1 MSDSTT
7 GLEDVVVAETEL
19 SRVDGEEGRLVLRGF
34 ALSEL
39 AGKRSFEEVTSLL
52 WTGSLTPAQDLGPAR
67 VAAYARRGTWGG
79 ALRLPDGMDALR
91 ATLAQGVDPEL
102 SPGAA
107 ILGALAVAS
116 AGWWRTRQGLEMVE
130 PDPSLSHAE
139 DFLRMVRGAPPS
151 AAEARALDTYLV
163 TVIDHGLNAST
174 FAARVVASTGSDVVS
189 ALVAAIGALK
199 GPLHGGAP
207 GPVLDMFDAIG
218 APAGAEKWVA
228 AELAAKR
235 RIMGMGH
242 RVYRTRDPRAAV
254 LTEAARVLG
263 DPRGRIPMA
272 EALEQAA
279 ARLLA
284 EANPN
289 RALRANVELFTA
301 VILEALDLD
310 RALFS
315 PTFAV
320 ARAAGWVA
328 HVREQGERGRLL
340 RPRARYVGPSPALDA
355 GEPKP
360 PFEEGAA

>member
-1 MSDSTT
+1 MSESKT

-19 SRVDGEEGRLVLRGF
+19 SRVDGVEGRLVLRGF

-52 WTGSLTPAQDLGPAR
+52 WTGSFGSLDLGAAR
-67 VAAYARRGTWGG
+67 VAAHARRGRWGG
-79 ALRLPDGMDALR
+79 ALDLPDGMDALR
-91 ATLAQGVDPEL
+91 AALAQGVDPEL
-102 SPGAA
+102 PPGPA
-107 ILGALAVAS
+107 ILGVLAVAG
-116 AGWWRTRQGLEMVE
+116 AGWWRTRQGLALTE
-130 PDPSLSHAE
+130 PDPGLGHAA
-139 DFLRMVRGAPPS
+139 DFLRMVRGESPS
-151 AAEARALDTYLV
+151 AAEASALDTYLV

-189 ALVAAIGALK
+189 AVVAAIGALK

-218 APAGAEKWVA
+218 APSAAAAWVA

-254 LTEAARVLG
+254 LSEAARILG

-272 EALEQAA
+272 EALEEAA

-284 EANPN
+284 ERNPE
-289 RALRANVELFTA
+289 RPLRANVELFTA
-301 VILEALDLD
+301 VILEALGLD

-340 RPRARYVGPSPALDA
+340 RPRARYVGPSPRGVGA
-355 GEPKP
+355 G
-360 PFEEGAA
+360 GTA